1 MPMQRLAMGQRFAPK
16 RKVEGRPSYNQVAGT
31 WERGDPLTDRRMG
44 RSGICRELPQ
54 RGHYFG
60 VALVALFDLSPQLF
74 DLGVEPVDLDPQPV
88 DQFTGGG
95 DDHRIGGTSVTECRC
110 DPPEGGERRGG
121 D

>member
-1 MPMQRLAMGQRFAPK
+1 MRLTGRREPGQIMGTITGQSLR
-16 RKVEGRPSYNQVAGT
+16 
-31 WERGDPLTDRRMG
+31 

-74 DLGVEPVDLDPQPV
+74 DLGVEPVDLDSEPV
-88 DQFTGGG
+88 DQFAGGG
-95 DDHRIGGTSVTECRC
+95 DDHRIGGAPVTECRC
-110 DPPEGGERRGG
+110 DPAEGGERRRG